1 MEEVLF
7 CQVIEGD
14 VIKNITFPQAKGKN
28 RAGFILSRSLDR
40 LKALRSSNISF
51 WALDQ
56 VRLTSPDK
64 LT

>member
-7 CQVIEGD
+7 CQVIEG
-14 VIKNITFPQAKGKN
+14 IKNITLPQAKGKN
-28 RAGFILSRSLDR
+28 RAGFILTRSLDR

>member
-7 CQVIEGD
+7 CQVIEG
-14 VIKNITFPQAKGKN
+14 IKNITFPQAKGKN
-28 RAGFILSRSLDR
+28 QSTFILTRSLDR
-40 LKALRSSNISF
+40 FKALRSSNISF